1 MLYNIYNIDERIY
14 LPITIVL
21 TLIILVICSFH
32 FYKKKKIALNTILSI
47 WSICLSFIAFIAAFL
62 RVDVYFTNDSFVGI
76 MAGFMGACATILVG
90 VQIYNSI
97 DTRNSINK
105 LNEKIEEK
113 IQELNNEY
121 HKRSGD
127 TQILSN
133 RLQLDIS
140 DLKKELSEFKEER
153 LLSEKQIEYDTS
165 RANGLAFV
173 SIQPFT
179 SYLNF
184 YSSLI
189 IALEMNDSKLISS
202 AIHNMS
208 ALCRIIQSKIDK
220 KEEINTRFINK
231 IKETNFNSIKK
242 YPSSSLIQKE
252 YNETY
257 YKMLNIINS
266 IQK

>member
-1 MLYNIYNIDERIY
+1 MNKPHNHN
-14 LPITIVL
+14 TV
-21 TLIILVICSFH
+21 SW
-32 FYKKKKIALNTILSI
+32 IALALSI
-47 WSICLSFIAFIAAFL
+47 IACIITWV
-62 RVDVYFTNDSFVGI
+62 RVDVYFTNDTFVGI
-76 MAGFMGACATILVG
+76 MAGFMGACATIVVG
-90 VQIYNSI
+90 AQIYNSI

-113 IQELNNEY
+113 IQKLNKEY

-127 TQILSN
+127 TQILNN

-140 DLKKELSEFKEER
+140 ELKKELAEFKEER
-153 LLSEKQIEYDTS
+153 LLSEKRIEYNTS

-179 SYLNF
+179 SYMNF
-184 YSSLI
+184 YKSLI
-189 IALEMNDSKLISS
+189 IALEMNDSQLISS

-208 ALCRIIQSKIDK
+208 ALCRIIQHKIDK
-220 KEEINTRFINK
+220 KEEINTRFMNK
-231 IKETNFNSIKK
+231 IKEIDFNSIKK